1 MKPPAGEHTAG
12 STSVE
17 FLESWNLA
25 AYPRPALFPS
35 PTEEA
40 LANKHLLW
48 GTGAV
53 RGADLPSYPL
63 PELGLEIPALYTEG
77 PCSSLSSVVSHFKL
91 NTPCGATFPGPS
103 CAMGSVLFL
112 FLIFKFFPF

>member
-1 MKPPAGEHTAG
+1 M
-12 STSVE
+12 E

-25 AYPRPALFPS
+25 AYPRPALLPS

-48 GTGAV
+48 GRGAV

-63 PELGLEIPALYTEG
+63 PELSLENPVLCTEG
-77 PCSSLSSVVSHFKL
+77 PHSSLSSVVSHFKL
-91 NTPCGATFPGPS
+91 NTPHGVTFPGPS

-112 FLIFKFFPF
+112 FLIFKFFLFDF

>member
-1 MKPPAGEHTAG
+1 M
-12 STSVE
+12 E

-25 AYPRPALFPS
+25 AYQDQLFFLHP
-35 PTEEA
+35 
-40 LANKHLLW
+40 LKNCLLTSTYC
-48 GTGAV
+48 GGRGAV
-53 RGADLPSYPL
+53 QGADLPSSPL
-63 PELGLEIPALYTEG
+63 PELGLEIPVLYTEG

-91 NTPCGATFPGPS
+91 NMPRRATFPEPT